1 MTPEEWE
8 VLRLS
13 LRVAV
18 LSVAVS
24 VPLALAVSYLLARFT
39 FPGKSLFDAV
49 VHLPLVLPPVVVGYC
64 LLLLLGRRG
73 VLGQW
78 LDEYLGIV
86 VSFRWTGAAIAC
98 AVMGFPLMVR
108 AMRLSLEAVDERL
121 EAAAA
126 TLGAG
131 RARIFT
137 TLTLPLMG
145 PGIIT
150 GVLLSFA
157 RSLGEFGAT
166 ITFVSNIPGE
176 TRTLPLAIYAYTQ
189 VPGGDTPALRLSV
202 ISVVLSIVALLV
214 SEALSRRASRRTK
227 GQDD

>member
-1 MTPEEWE
+1 MIEE
-8 VLRLS
+8 VTG
-13 LRVAV
+13 
-18 LSVAVS
+18 SVAVS
-24 VPLALAVSYLLARFT
+24 VPLALAVAYMLARFT
-39 FPGKSLFDAV
+39 FPGKSLFDAI

-108 AMRLSLEAVDERL
+108 AMRLSLEAIDERL

>member
-24 VPLALAVSYLLARFT
+24 VPLALAVAYILARFT
-39 FPGKSLFDAV
+39 FPGKSLFDAI

-98 AVMGFPLMVR
+98 AVMSHP
-108 AMRLSLEAVDERL
+108 
-121 EAAAA
+121 
-126 TLGAG
+126 
-131 RARIFT
+131 
-137 TLTLPLMG
+137 
-145 PGIIT
+145 
-150 GVLLSFA
+150 
-157 RSLGEFGAT
+157 
-166 ITFVSNIPGE
+166 
-176 TRTLPLAIYAYTQ
+176 
-189 VPGGDTPALRLSV
+189 
-202 ISVVLSIVALLV
+202 IS
-214 SEALSRRASRRTK
+214 
-227 GQDD
+227 G

>member
-24 VPLALAVSYLLARFT
+24 VPLALAVAYLLARFT

-189 VPGGDTPALRLSV
+189 VPGGDTPALRLSL